1 MNFSINLLYKLTLN
15 NIFNIIYF
23 RKFIKVYNM
32 KLDRG
37 MTTLVVFIIA
47 AAILSAAQSVVTT
60 GLDGIMADFHI
71 SSTTAQWIYSSF
83 LLILG
88 VMIPLS
94 AFFTRRFKIKT
105 ILISSLTLFL
115 IGSLIA
121 YIAPNIQVLILARVI
136 QACGSGIL
144 LPITQIVLFKVIPKE
159 KWQVY
164 MGLFGFI
171 IGIAPALAP
180 TAGGFII
187 DSVGWRSIFL
197 IFALAILVLILIA
210 SVVIKLEFETG
221 PYPLDISS
229 LIFCV
234 LSCVG
239 IMFGFSN
246 IAQNGFD
253 LIWVILPII
262 IGVISLVIFVKRQ
275 FSIKNPLLDLKVL
288 KNKYFFF
295 GTLFSAILYFTMCG
309 LNVIMPL
316 FAQTITTHNATTSGI
331 ILLPA
336 TIIMIIFNFIGPL
349 LANKFGVRKV
359 LLLSCAFTIVGYLIM
374 MTYNAETSVEYML
387 ITQLVR
393 GIGAG
398 LGLMPAVTWTIS
410 VVSGDVEDATAINNT
425 VRQIIGAIGSAVA
438 VVLMAIFAGGNVSHN
453 NLSIVAFGQTSLVLS
468 ILTIISAVIVVIYI
482 KEDIHD
488 LM

>member
-1 MNFSINLLYKLTLN
+1 MNE
-15 NIFNIIYF
+15 NI
-23 RKFIKVYNM
+23 
-32 KLDRG
+32 DRG
-37 MTTLVVFIIA
+37 MSTLIIFIIA

-60 GLDGIMADFHI
+60 GIAGIMADFHI

-83 LLILG
+83 LLVLG

-94 AFFTRRFKIKT
+94 AFFTRRFKVKT

-115 IGSLIA
+115 IGSVIA
-121 YIAPNIQVLILARVI
+121 YFAPNIEVLILARVV
-136 QACGSGIL
+136 QAIGSGIL
-144 LPITQIVLFKVIPKE
+144 LPITQIVLFKVIPEE

-187 DSVGWRSIFL
+187 DTVGWRSIFL
-197 IFALAILVLILIA
+197 IFAAMIAVLILVAAI
-210 SVVIKLEFETG
+210 VVKLEFETG

-229 LIFCV
+229 LILCV
-234 LSCVG
+234 LACVG
-239 IMFGFSN
+239 IMFGFTN
-246 IAQNGFD
+246 IAENGFD
-253 LIWVILPII
+253 LMWVILPIV
-262 IGVISLVIFVKRQ
+262 IGAVSLVFFVKRQ
-275 FSIKNPLLDLKVL
+275 FGIKTPLVDLNAL

-316 FAQTITTHNATTSGI
+316 FAQSISNYDATTAGI

-336 TIIMIIFNFIGPL
+336 TLVMIVFNFIGPL
-349 LANKFGVRKV
+349 MANKFGVRKV
-359 LLLSCAFTIVGYLIM
+359 LLLSCLFTVVGYLLM
-374 MTYNAETSVEYML
+374 MTYTRSTSVEYM
-387 ITQLVR
+387 IVTQIVR
-393 GIGAG
+393 AIGAG
-398 LGLMPAVTWTIS
+398 LGLMPAVTWTIA

-438 VVLMAIFAGGNVSHN
+438 VVLMAAFAGGNVGHN
-453 NLSIVAFGQTSLVLS
+453 YVSVNAFAQTSLVMSVLA
-468 ILTIISAVIVVIYI
+468 IISAVIVVLYI
-482 KEDIHD
+482 KDEIHD
-488 LM
+488 MM

>member
-1 MNFSINLLYKLTLN
+1 MNE
-15 NIFNIIYF
+15 NI
-23 RKFIKVYNM
+23 
-32 KLDRG
+32 DRG
-37 MTTLVVFIIA
+37 MSTLIIFIIA

-60 GLDGIMADFHI
+60 AVAGIMADFNI
-71 SSTTAQWIYSSF
+71 PSTTAQWIYSSF
-83 LLILG
+83 LLVLG

-94 AFFTRRFKIKT
+94 AFFTRRFKVKT
-105 ILISSLTLFL
+105 ILIASLTLFL
-115 IGSLIA
+115 IGSILA
-121 YIAPNIQVLILARVI
+121 YFAPNIEVLILARVI

-144 LPITQIVLFKVIPKE
+144 LPITQIVLFKVIPEE

-197 IFALAILVLILIA
+197 IFAIIIAVLILVA
-210 SVVIKLEFETG
+210 AVVVKLEFETG
-221 PYPLDISS
+221 HYPLDIAS
-229 LIFCV
+229 LILCV
-234 LSCVG
+234 LACVG

-246 IAQNGFD
+246 VAQNGFD
-253 LIWVILPII
+253 LIWVIFPIV
-262 IGVISLVIFVKRQ
+262 IGTVSLVLFVKRQ
-275 FSIKNPLLDLKVL
+275 FGIKTPLLDLHAL

-295 GTLFSAILYFTMCG
+295 GTMFSAILYFTMCG

-316 FAQTITTHNATTSGI
+316 FAQSIANHDATTAGI

-336 TIIMIIFNFIGPL
+336 TLVMIVFNFIGPL
-349 LANKFGVRKV
+349 MANKFGVRKV
-359 LLLSCAFTIVGYLIM
+359 LLLSCFFSIVGYLVM
-374 MTYNAETSVEYML
+374 MTYTQSTSVEYMVV
-387 ITQLVR
+387 TQILR
-393 GIGAG
+393 AIGAG
-398 LGLMPAVTWTIS
+398 LGLMPAVTWTIA

-438 VVLMAIFAGGNVSHN
+438 VVLMAVFAGGNVGHN
-453 NLSIVAFGQTSLVLS
+453 SISVSAFAQTSLVMS
-468 ILTIISAVIVVIYI
+468 ILAVIMAVIVVFYI
-482 KEDIHD
+482 KDEIHD

>member
-1 MNFSINLLYKLTLN
+1 MNE
-15 NIFNIIYF
+15 NI
-23 RKFIKVYNM
+23 
-32 KLDRG
+32 DRG
-37 MTTLVVFIIA
+37 MSTLIIFIIA

-60 GLDGIMADFHI
+60 SISGIMVDFHI

-83 LLILG
+83 LLVLG

-94 AFFTRRFKIKT
+94 AFFTRRFKVKT
-105 ILISSLTLFL
+105 ILIASLALFL
-115 IGSLIA
+115 IGSILA
-121 YIAPNIQVLILARVI
+121 YFAPNIEVLILARVI

-144 LPITQIVLFKVIPKE
+144 LPITQIVLFKVIPEE

-197 IFALAILVLILIA
+197 IFAIMIAVLILVA
-210 SVVIKLEFETG
+210 AVVVKLEFETG
-221 PYPLDISS
+221 HYPLDITS
-229 LIFCV
+229 LILCV
-234 LSCVG
+234 LACVG

-246 IAQNGFD
+246 VAQYGFD
-253 LIWVILPII
+253 LVWVVLPIV
-262 IGVISLVIFVKRQ
+262 IGTMSLVLFSKRQ
-275 FSIKNPLLDLKVL
+275 FGIKTPLLDLHAL

-316 FAQTITTHNATTSGI
+316 FAQSIANYDATTAGI

-336 TIIMIIFNFIGPL
+336 TIVMIVFNFIGPVM
-349 LANKFGVRKV
+349 ANKFGVRKV
-359 LLLSCAFTIVGYLIM
+359 LLLSCLFSIVGYLVM
-374 MTYNAETSVEYML
+374 MTYTRSTSVEYMVV
-387 ITQLVR
+387 TQIVR

-398 LGLMPAVTWTIS
+398 LGLMPAVTWTIA

-425 VRQIIGAIGSAVA
+425 VRQIIGAIGSAIA
-438 VVLMAIFAGGNVSHN
+438 VVLIAVFAGGNVGHN
-453 NLSIVAFGQTSLVLS
+453 SISVSAFAQTSLVMS
-468 ILTIISAVIVVIYI
+468 ILAVIMAVIVVFYI
-482 KEDIHD
+482 KDEIHD